1 MKMLLQFTPQI
12 IKKPLIAEVVV
23 ETGVLVNINKAIID
37 VTGGELIITVPDK
50 DANKVIKSFK
60 SRGVD
65 VTTLEKP
72 IIMVDEECVHCGAC
86 ISVCPTNVFKYE
98 ADGSVSL
105 DHKECIQCGACIT
118 ACPHNALKLSR

>member
-1 MKMLLQFTPQI
+1 MKIMLCFNSQI
-12 IKKPLIAEVVV
+12 IKKPLIAEVIL
-23 ETGVLVNINKAIID
+23 ETGALVNINKATID
-37 VTGGELIITVPDK
+37 ITGGELIINVPDE
-50 DANKVIKSFK
+50 DAKKVIKSFK

-65 VTTLEKP
+65 IITLEKP
-72 IIMVDEECVHCGAC
+72 IVRTDEECVHCGVC

-98 ADGSVSL
+98 ADGSVSM